1 MGSSAAGVAELVGP
15 RVMAAEAWRSEL
27 NAVVA
32 AVGKVGI
39 AAAVAEE
46 EDDDCD
52 GIVVTL
58 AAAVASSP
66 AATLSAEWKQC
77 AGGGETWQSE
87 KPSDLQRAC

>member
-39 AAAVAEE
+39 AAAVA
-46 EDDDCD
+46 
-52 GIVVTL
+52 GTAAVVVDI
-58 AAAVASSP
+58 AAAGAAGTAAAPPGTSP
-66 AATLSAEWKQC
+66 GGRPAPEGSAAA
-77 AGGGETWQSE
+77 
-87 KPSDLQRAC
+87 